1 MFYFYTKTST
11 CNIYILTVI
20 TFTTTS
26 TYLQHMCLYMSM
38 LFVGP
43 RAASVEL
50 YRIKKKNPKAAEI
63 VCPTENTGSGWR
75 EHKTYCRY
83 FELVS
88 YMFM

>member
-1 MFYFYTKTST
+1 
-11 CNIYILTVI
+11 
-20 TFTTTS
+20 
-26 TYLQHMCLYMSM
+26 M

-50 YRIKKKNPKAAEI
+50 YRIKKKIPKAAEI

-75 EHKTYCRY
+75 EHKTYFRY